1 MFIIDKKKIK
11 VIEKNNEREDKSSFA
26 RSNAIFKDYKELDI
40 YLKTEFI
47 PNHVLLRQREDYTG
61 KKEDFLLI
69 ELHHIMALKLSEAEI
84 QYVINYLDK
93 KGIYICDI
101 NDTVDYD
108 VEKFDYVTIYK
119 NSKLSLPISSAEI
132 LQKIKLYKETKDKRL
147 QNEKGIYICDINDT
161 VDYDVEK
168 FDYVTIYKNSKLSL
182 PISSAEILQKIKLYK
197 ETKDKRLQ
205 NEIIKESMVL
215 VPDIARRYSKNTHI
229 DQQELESYGYEGLV
243 KALEKFNI
251 NRGNHFF
258 NYAITYIRGYILTG
272 IRKILLCS
280 KDSWYYDY
288 INAKRIIEKE
298 RGVTLEESPELI
310 EDVIELLI
318 ETGKTKNNKEN
329 RDYFKRKI
337 ISMLMG
343 NASLDDDE
351 LVEEMINNGQLVDP
365 TDCETQA
372 ENSEFLL
379 ALDEVLM
386 SLTYRER
393 DVLKLKY
400 GLNGASPMSRPEI
413 AKRFQVTPERIRQIE
428 QQALIKLKS
437 EPRRKYLQDLVD

>member
-1 MFIIDKKKIK
+1 MIEEKKIYDKYIKEIVVEKNGIKKIFREDLEKLKVSQKEKYVIMFIIDKKKIK

-147 QNEKGIYICDINDT
+147 QNE
-161 VDYDVEK
+161 
-168 FDYVTIYKNSKLSL
+168 
-182 PISSAEILQKIKLYK
+182 
-197 ETKDKRLQ
+197 
-205 NEIIKESMVL
+205 IIKESMVL

-243 KALEKFNI
+243 KALEKFNPKRE
-251 NRGNHFF
+251 NNFF
-258 NYAITYIRGYILTG
+258 DYAKAYIEKYILIG
-272 IRKILLCS
+272 IQTILVNN

-288 INAKRIIEKE
+288 INAKKIIEEE
-298 RGVTLEESPELI
+298 RGLTLEESPELI

-318 ETGKTKNNKEN
+318 KTGKTKNNKEN

-337 ISMLMG
+337 NLMLMG

-372 ENSEFLL
+372 ENSELLL
-379 ALDEVLM
+379 ALDEALM
-386 SLTYRER
+386 SLTARER
-393 DVLKLKY
+393 DILELKY
-400 GLNGASPMSRPEI
+400 GVNGVFPMPMSEI
-413 AKRFQVTPERIRQIE
+413 SRKFQVVPSRIRQVE
-428 QQALIKLKS
+428 QKALRKLRASKLL
-437 EPRRKYLQDLVD
+437 K

>member
-1 MFIIDKKKIK
+1 MMEEEKIYDKYIKEIVVEKNGIKKIFREDLEKLKVSQKEKYVIMFIIDKKKIK

-101 NDTVDYD
+101 D
-108 VEKFDYVTIYK
+108 
-119 NSKLSLPISSAEI
+119 
-132 LQKIKLYKETKDKRL
+132 
-147 QNEKGIYICDINDT
+147 DT

-318 ETGKTKNNKEN
+318 EIGKTKNNKEN

-337 ISMLMG
+337 NLMLMG

-351 LVEEMINNGQLVDP
+351 LVEEMINNGQLVDQ

-379 ALDEVLM
+379 TLDEVLM

-413 AKRFQVTPERIRQIE
+413 AKRLQVTPERIRQIE